1 MYIDKDREVGQEGKV
16 SLFHTSVF
24 FLICLFFTCVALHWE
39 LKHRMRFK
47 RRIKLKELS
56 AEEIRTTLAD
66 FEHLK
71 TCQDP
76 IVEHFVEKHPMFTD
90 INRLWLINSCT
101 YWLKRYRREAN
112 RRRKGQ

>member
-1 MYIDKDREVGQEGKV
+1 
-16 SLFHTSVF
+16 
-24 FLICLFFTCVALHWE
+24 
-39 LKHRMRFK
+39 
-47 RRIKLKELS
+47 
-56 AEEIRTTLAD
+56 LAD
-66 FEHLK
+66 FERLK

-101 YWLKRYRREAN
+101 YWLKRYRGEAN